1 MRFVGLGQKYAIFQ
15 ATTSIN
21 ARAFYITLCCFGS
34 WSTKRKL
41 FAECSIILLSTLSE
55 LATVHQLNLPAPS
68 FQASR
73 FSRLSRLNF
82 FIETRSKIKL
92 AFTKKRGVRCQY
104 CIISCY
110 CRFFSFWVFL
120 STLWCPSPRLSP
132 IFQLTLLCTAHAVMQ
147 HCCQTSW
154 WNNLC
159 YMT

>member
-21 ARAFYITLCCFGS
+21 ARAFYITTCCFGS
-34 WSTKRKL
+34 WSTKRKH

-82 FIETRSKIKL
+82 FIKTRSESKL
-92 AFTKKRGVRCQY
+92 AFTKKKEVLDAN
-104 CIISCY
+104 IVLFHVIV
-110 CRFFSFWVFL
+110 VFL
-120 STLWCPSPRLSP
+120 AFESFFPHFGARPRGCHPSFS
-132 IFQLTLLCTAHAVMQ
+132 
-147 HCCQTSW
+147 
-154 WNNLC
+154 
-159 YMT
+159 